1 MPGSLVKIAETTVS
15 GTPSTVQLLGID
27 STYDVYV
34 VKTNNIQPTTDTSI
48 IRQRVTVSG
57 TADTSANY
65 DEAYKLLRTDTSF
78 SNSANT
84 NQTYFQ
90 LGTNLGTVTGEV
102 SNAIYYLFNFNNA
115 SEYSFVTSETTEGNK
130 NSVLL
135 VGLQGG
141 GVHTVAQACDGIEFY
156 FDNSSTFASGTFSL
170 YGLKK

>member
-115 SEYSFVTSETTEGNK
+115 SEDSFVTSETTEGNN

>member
-1 MPGSLVKIAETTVS
+1 M
-15 GTPSTVQLLGID
+15 
-27 STYDVYV
+27 
-34 VKTNNIQPTTDTSI
+34 
-48 IRQRVTVSG
+48 
-57 TADTSANY
+57 
-65 DEAYKLLRTDTSF
+65 LRTDTSF

>member
-48 IRQRVTVSG
+48 IRQRVTVIG

-115 SEYSFVTSETTEGNK
+115 SEYSFVNSETTE
-130 NSVLL
+130 
-135 VGLQGG
+135 
-141 GVHTVAQACDGIEFY
+141 
-156 FDNSSTFASGTFSL
+156 
-170 YGLKK
+170 

>member
-90 LGTNLGTVTGEV
+90 LGTNLGTVTGKLV
-102 SNAIYYLFNFNNA
+102 MLFIICLTLTMQVN
-115 SEYSFVTSETTEGNK
+115 T
-130 NSVLL
+130 VL
-135 VGLQGG
+135 
-141 GVHTVAQACDGIEFY
+141 
-156 FDNSSTFASGTFSL
+156 
-170 YGLKK
+170 